1 MRRFLSPTIVILIVA
16 FGLHAQTAPDSRA
29 LTRLLNEFL
38 AGASRNDAAVHDRF
52 WAEDLIYTRSAGKR
66 IGKADIMRDVRSAPA
81 PKPEDPKT
89 TYTAEDIR
97 IQQYANTAIIAFQ
110 LIGTTDEN
118 GRIETTSYLNTGTFL
133 KRNGKW
139 QAVSWQAT
147 KIPRQE
153 EDGRQEVSAESAF
166 HQGKLILRDHLIDLE
181 KQSWEAWKNHDGK
194 FFQQFLSDDHVEV
207 GFGGLMNTAT
217 VVAGVANPICTV
229 KSYAVDRF
237 ELTTFD
243 PNTALLTYYAEQDT
257 SCNGSPV
264 PSPAWVSSLYLKRGG
279 RWHNALYQQTQTRK

>member
-16 FGLHAQTAPDSRA
+16 FGLHAQTAPDSST

-81 PKPEDPKT
+81 PKAEDPKT

-97 IQQYANTAIIAFQ
+97 IQQYANTATIAFQ
-110 LIGTTDEN
+110 LIGKTDEN

-139 QAVSWQAT
+139 QAVHWQAT

-153 EDGRQEVSAESAF
+153 EDGRQEVSGESAF
-166 HQGKLILRDHLIDLE
+166 HQGTLFSGTI
-181 KQSWEAWKNHDGK
+181 
-194 FFQQFLSDDHVEV
+194 
-207 GFGGLMNTAT
+207 
-217 VVAGVANPICTV
+217 
-229 KSYAVDRF
+229 
-237 ELTTFD
+237 
-243 PNTALLTYYAEQDT
+243 
-257 SCNGSPV
+257 
-264 PSPAWVSSLYLKRGG
+264 
-279 RWHNALYQQTQTRK
+279 